1 MVWLTWRQHRIALIG
16 LLIVATVMS
25 VAVAL
30 VASFALRTR
39 VELGIDTCEPN
50 FFGFGDPNNC
60 NSLFAEWTLR
70 VGVLRYLMYGVYLI
84 PALVGSYLGG
94 PLLARELER
103 GTHRLAWTQGIG
115 RIRWAAT
122 ILGAVLLY
130 W

>member
-1 MVWLTWRQHRIALIG
+1 MGRRRWDGHATGDPRGSRPRLSEIQSRGGSLEMVWLTWRQHRIALIG

-70 VGVLRYLMYGVYLI
+70 VGM
-84 PALVGSYLGG
+84 
-94 PLLARELER
+94 
-103 GTHRLAWTQGIG
+103 
-115 RIRWAAT
+115 
-122 ILGAVLLY
+122 
-130 W
+130 